1 MLCFESAFGDLSRQ
15 FVLRGADFLIEM
27 TNDGYLGPTPVL
39 RQHLANSVFRAVET
53 DRPVLRTTNVGIT
66 GYINESGDVLDP
78 SGSYREETRIWTAS
92 RSDGGLTF
100 YVRYGDWFAWLC
112 TAVTII
118 LLAFVLAAKKFH
130 PVELKS

>member
-1 MLCFESAFGDLSRQ
+1 M
-15 FVLRGADFLIEM
+15 LRGADFLIEM

-78 SGSYREETRIWTAS
+78 SRELSGRNADLDSIP
-92 RSDGGLTF
+92 L
-100 YVRYGDWFAWLC
+100 
-112 TAVTII
+112 
-118 LLAFVLAAKKFH
+118 
-130 PVELKS
+130 